1 MGKTRHWLLLA
12 LVSVAVAA
20 CSLVPVAPA
29 DTLVEHNAVPTVE
42 QRWNSASFSSL
53 LESGG
58 PPEFGRCIK
67 TTGGKYE
74 DAGCTTMGSG
84 KNYEWRPAFGGSL
97 PLAKT
102 GFSNTIKEGTVTEL
116 ETVGGFL
123 VTCTGE
129 TASGKYTGNKTVG
142 SVVVTFTGCSSFG
155 VSCKSE
161 GAATGTVVTY
171 LLEGVLGVEEL
182 GAEASLNKIGEA
194 LFPVGHSGPIAELKC
209 ASLPVTIAGS
219 IISPV
224 VSNAMKLTV
233 AVKSKAVKGKQRPE
247 NFVGEPPEVLMTT
260 IESAT
265 PEQGGETLSVTQT
278 NEEKVEI
285 NSVL

>member
-12 LVSVAVAA
+12 LGSLVIAA
-20 CSLVPVAPA
+20 CSWAPA
-29 DTLVEHNAVPTVE
+29 ATAATLVEHNAVPTVE

-67 TTGGKYE
+67 TTGGTYE
-74 DAGCTTMGSG
+74 DAGCTTKGSG
-84 KNYEWRPAFGGSL
+84 KNYEWHPAFGGSL
-97 PLAKT
+97 PLEKT
-102 GFSNTIKEGTVTEL
+102 GFSNAIKEGTVAEL
-116 ETVGGFL
+116 ETVGKNL
-123 VTCTGE
+123 VACTGE
-129 TASGKYTGNKTVG
+129 SAGGKYTGNKTVG
-142 SVVVTFTGCSSFG
+142 SVVVTFTNCSSFG
-155 VSCKSE
+155 MSCKSE

-171 LLEGVLGVEEL
+171 ALEGVLGVEEL
-182 GAEASLNKIGEA
+182 GAEPSLNKIGED
-194 LFPVGHSGPIAELKC
+194 LFPVGHSGPIGELKC
-209 ASLPVTIAGS
+209 GGVQMTIAGS

-224 VSNAMKLTV
+224 NANAMKLT
-233 AVKSKAVKGKQRPE
+233 ATVKSKAVKGKQRPE

-260 IESAT
+260 IEGGA
-265 PEQGGETLSVTQT
+265 PEQGGETLTVNQT

>member
-1 MGKTRHWLLLA
+1 MGKTRHWLAL
-12 LVSVAVAA
+12 LVSLGLIACSALIASATTLAGGNAAPIDERWDTAVA
-20 CSLVPVAPA
+20 S
-29 DTLVEHNAVPTVE
+29 
-42 QRWNSASFSSL
+42 SSL

-74 DAGCTTMGSG
+74 NAGCTTTGSG
-84 KNYEWRPAFGGSL
+84 KNYEWHPAFGGSL
-97 PLAKT
+97 PLVKT
-102 GFSNTIKEGTVTEL
+102 GFTNAIKEGTVAEL
-116 ETVGGFL
+116 ETVGSFL

-142 SVVVTFTGCSSFG
+142 SVVVTFTNCSAFG

-161 GAATGTVVTY
+161 GAAPGTIVTY
-171 LLEGVLGVEEL
+171 TLEGVLGVEEL
-182 GAEASLNKIGEA
+182 GAEPSLNKIGQA

-209 ASLPVTIAGS
+209 ANWPMTIAGS

-224 VSNAMKLTV
+224 IANAMKLT
-233 AVKSKAVKGKQRPE
+233 ATVKSKAVKGKQRPE
-247 NFVGEPPEVLMTT
+247 AFVEGPPEVLMTT
-260 IESAT
+260 IESEA
-265 PEQGGETLSVTQT
+265 PEQSGETVTVTQT

>member
-12 LVSVAVAA
+12 LGSLALAA
-20 CSLVPVAPA
+20 YSWASVAPA
-29 DTLVEHNAVPTVE
+29 ETLVEHNAVPTVE
-42 QRWNSASFSSL
+42 QRWNSGSFSSL

-74 DAGCTTMGSG
+74 DSGCTTTGSG
-84 KNYEWRPAFGGSL
+84 KSYEWYPAFGGSL
-97 PLAKT
+97 PLVKT
-102 GFSNTIKEGTVTEL
+102 GFSNTIKEGTVAEL

-171 LLEGVLGVEEL
+171 PLEGVLGVEEL

-194 LFPVGHSGPIAELKC
+194 LFPVGHSGPIGELKC
-209 ASLPVTIAGS
+209 ASLPITIAGS

-224 VSNAMKLTV
+224 VANAMKLTV

-260 IESAT
+260 IESGT
-265 PEQGGETLSVTQT
+265 PEQGGETLAVTQT